1 MNLSRTSL
9 ILVISL
15 CATLSACATV
25 QLGRQFD
32 LDAFASK
39 VERGVTTQAQVR
51 QWLGAPKG
59 TGTVVNTNGETY
71 QEWTYFY
78 GYGKMGNMSHA
89 EMKILQ
95 IKFDQQGV
103 VRGYNYSMQA
113 KQPAD

>member
-1 MNLSRTSL
+1 MKLSRTPL
-9 ILVISL
+9 ILLIALS
-15 CATLSACATV
+15 ATLSACATV

-32 LDAFASK
+32 LNAFTSH
-39 VERGVTTQAQVR
+39 VERGKTTRAQVQ
-51 QWLGAPKG
+51 QWLGAPKS

-71 QEWTYFY
+71 EEWTYFY

-95 IKFDQQGV
+95 IKFDREGT

-113 KQPAD
+113 KTPAD